1 MPSLSQITIAGHLGR
16 DAELKTT
23 PSGQSVCSFNLAVT
37 TKKSGG
43 ESTAWYACTL
53 WGKRGEGIAPHLTKG
68 TALIVCGQLVPREYE
83 GKQGDKRMSLDVN
96 VSELTFAGGGGEAR
110 SGSGSAS
117 GSRSS
122 APANDYDSDVSF

>member
-23 PSGQSVCSFNLAVT
+23 PGGMSVCSFNIAVT

-43 ESTAWYACTL
+43 DSTAWYACTL

-68 TALIVCGQLVPREYE
+68 TGLIVCGQLVPREYQ
-83 GKQGDKRMSLDVN
+83 GKQGDTRMSLDVN

-110 SGSGSAS
+110 SDSGSAS
-117 GSRSS
+117 GNRSS
-122 APANDYDSDVSF
+122 APANDYDSDVPF